1 MIEIQRDFIND
12 TYIFHTV
19 GLRKKRRASI
29 QQLSRIKSLCH
40 AAFTVYQKPSYP
52 PWYLK
57 YAITGV
63 IRGKS
68 KRSQDFFVT
77 WRKSRGKKSYTA

>member
-1 MIEIQRDFIND
+1 MIRIYFSHSRIKEE
-12 TYIFHTV
+12 
-19 GLRKKRRASI
+19 KKSFYTT
-29 QQLSRIKSLCH
+29 RIKSLCH
-40 AAFTVYQKPSYP
+40 ATFTVYQKPSYP

-77 WRKSRGKKSYTA
+77 WRKSRGRKSYTA

>member
-1 MIEIQRDFIND
+1 MREIQIDFIND
-12 TYIFHTV
+12 TYIFSHS
-19 GLRKKRRASI
+19 RIKEEKKSFYTP
-29 QQLSRIKSLCH
+29 RIKSLCH

>member
-1 MIEIQRDFIND
+1 MIRIYFSHSRIKEE
-12 TYIFHTV
+12 
-19 GLRKKRRASI
+19 KKSFYTT
-29 QQLSRIKSLCH
+29 RIKSLCH
-40 AAFTVYQKPSYP
+40 PAFTVYQKLSYS

-77 WRKSRGKKSYTA
+77 WRKSRGRKSYTA